1 MNNSL
6 ANRRSPL
13 GAVFPGQPIP
23 RLYDR
28 AVDCCALGK
37 AESCVQRARRDYP
50 DLPVVLRLGGEFLE
64 TQHQSIRR
72 SSAKT
77 RISTM
82 MERISA
88 THLDQ
93 VDTH

>member
-28 AVDCCALGK
+28 AVDCLRTRQGGK
-37 AESCVQRARRDYP
+37 
-50 DLPVVLRLGGEFLE
+50 LRPASVAGLSGLTGRPKTGGEFLE
-64 TQHQSIRR
+64 TEHQSIRR
-72 SSAKT
+72 SSAKPG
-77 RISTM
+77 S
-82 MERISA
+82 
-88 THLDQ
+88 LL
-93 VDTH
+93 